1 MQVQT
6 GLAGAPTIAGNNSG
20 LITLTGSATA
30 INTILRAG
38 VRLITNTSY
47 TGNLTIQQFSQVN
60 GSPARTE
67 TDTIKLNV
75 VSIPKVL
82 NVPPIASYV
91 ENATPTFLARL
102 ATFSD
107 TNANTVG
114 GILSIKSTGFFES
127 TDLIAVANQGN
138 GLGQLGV
145 VGNVVKYSGIA
156 VATLQ
161 GTGSL
166 LDPLKV
172 SFSSAASAAAVQV
185 VLRRI
190 TFKSTSENPTST
202 PRTLSFCF
210 VNRPGLASAFVTQ
223 SLTVVPVNDNPIL
236 RINGNIEYL
245 NSSTAFKSVGTGITV
260 SDAEQNY
267 ADGKLTVTLTTLNR
281 STPTFDILSI
291 RTQGNG
297 LKQVSVT
304 GNEIRY
310 SGILIGTW
318 SGNGSSMPL
327 EVIWNSQATS
337 AAIQAVIVRINYRK
351 TSTAPVTTDRTLSFR
366 LSDSTDS
373 LGTQSNLVTRTIRF
387 V

>member
-1 MQVQT
+1 M
-6 GLAGAPTIAGNNSG
+6 
-20 LITLTGSATA
+20 
-30 INTILRAG
+30 
-38 VRLITNTSY
+38 
-47 TGNLTIQQFSQVN
+47 
-60 GSPARTE
+60 
-67 TDTIKLNV
+67 
-75 VSIPKVL
+75 
-82 NVPPIASYV
+82 
-91 ENATPTFLARL
+91 
-102 ATFSD
+102 
-107 TNANTVG
+107 
-114 GILSIKSTGFFES
+114 
-127 TDLIAVANQGN
+127 
-138 GLGQLGV
+138 
-145 VGNVVKYSGIA
+145 
-156 VATLQ
+156 
-161 GTGSL
+161 
-166 LDPLKV
+166 
-172 SFSSAASAAAVQV
+172 
-185 VLRRI
+185 
-190 TFKSTSENPTST
+190 
-202 PRTLSFCF
+202 
-210 VNRPGLASAFVTQ
+210 NRPGLASAFVTQ